1 MKPKQTKFPSIY
13 DEKRFKKTGLQIN
26 LSFFWGALVLLLVV
40 FRFINL
46 TGWWLVTHMELNRK
60 FTSRDVKY
68 TALHF
73 SNYNKAQEKNR
84 ELSQKYPAAAVTV
97 VSYFNLLHPAV
108 FVIQNKAKFSAVDL
122 GRITVTLGPGRFTF
136 KIYLADVIEKQ
147 WNHNTQRTRFG
158 TSILPVFSAKKAS
171 QAGQDVAFILKPLKK
186 SMYLDIPYLM
196 YFYLPLAL
204 ILFFS
209 FFYTRAVFTSFFYY
223 TGLFL
228 LFDFKDLLF
237 TVPFNWFTQLFNIKD
252 TASFEGVAA
261 GVLVLLF
268 TILGFVGI
276 FKWKEMRDIFKEK
289 LIVLF
294 FILLPIFLRF

>member
-1 MKPKQTKFPSIY
+1 MRPKKVKLPNIY
-13 DEKRFKKTGLQIN
+13 GEKHFKKTGLQID
-26 LSFFWGALVLLLVV
+26 LSYFWGALVLLLVV

-46 TGWWLVTHMELNRK
+46 TTWWFVTHLELTRK
-60 FTSRDVKY
+60 FTGRDVKY
-68 TALHF
+68 TSLHF
-73 SNYNKAQEKNR
+73 SNYNNAQEKNR
-84 ELSQKYPAAAVTV
+84 ELSQKHPTATVTV

-122 GRITVTLGPGRFTF
+122 GRMTVTVGPGRFIF

-158 TSILPVFSAKKAS
+158 TSILPFFSTKKAS
-171 QAGQDVAFILKPLKK
+171 QAGQDVSFILKPLKK
-186 SMYLDIPYLM
+186 SKYLDIPYLM

-228 LFDFKDLLF
+228 FFDFKDILF
-237 TVPFNWFTQLFNIKD
+237 AVPFNWLTQLFNIKD
-252 TASFEGVAA
+252 TTSFEGVAA
-261 GVLVLLF
+261 GVLVSLF

-289 LIVLF
+289 LIVLL